1 MVNIDMDKRSTNM
14 NMYFANVVAYNPDVE
29 DTYNEDLVV
38 AGTSYSDAVVRI
50 ERVYGPE
57 LMSISRLKELDS
69 FCYGV
74 LPIDD
79 LKEVIKEGE

>member
-14 NMYFANVVAYNPDVE
+14 DMYFASVVAYSPDTG
-29 DTYNEDLVV
+29 DTYKENIVV

-57 LMSISRLKELDS
+57 LMSISKLKELDA
-69 FCYGV
+69 FGYGV

-79 LKEVIKEGE
+79 LKEAIGEGE